1 MNGKLRSSNIIS
13 RLAQEGRSATSV
25 FGNVM
30 FVRYALRRIG
40 TKPHLEAGC
49 PPKPWRAR
57 RKEQDGKEKTEEAL
71 QEL

>member
-1 MNGKLRSSNIIS
+1 
-13 RLAQEGRSATSV
+13 
-25 FGNVM
+25 M
-30 FVRYALRRIG
+30 FVRYALHRIG

-57 RKEQDGKEKTEEAL
+57 WKEQDGKEKTEEAL